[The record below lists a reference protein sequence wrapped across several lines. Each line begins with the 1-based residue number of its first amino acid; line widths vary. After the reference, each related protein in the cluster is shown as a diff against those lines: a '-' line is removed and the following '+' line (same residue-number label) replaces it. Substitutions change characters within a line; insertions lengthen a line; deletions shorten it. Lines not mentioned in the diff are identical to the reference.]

1 MSRRSGWLA
10 LLALLAGIGILFAM
24 TTSVF
29 AYGPQVPTIITVSP
43 SSGTL
48 KCDRWY
54 IVRATVLDQ
63 DGKPIKHLTVTWSL
77 TSSPSSNDQIKPAAS
92 KTNGR
97 GVAKVLA
104 NLACVAG
111 DRVIT
116 ATTDGISGSAV
127 LHVDVTRHGNDEDG
141 SNNSVAAG
149 TAVSAGTRATL
160 GQAAGA
166 VLGISAHSLPSTS
179 TLAADASLDS
189 LPLPA
194 IPAAVA
200 LLAAVGFILR
210 RFALSR
216 R

>member
-1 MSRRSGWLA
+1 MSRRSRWLA

-92 KTNGR
+92 NTNGR
-97 GVAKVLA
+97 GVAKVLV

-116 ATTDGISGSAV
+116 ATSDGISGSAV

-141 SNNSVAAG
+141 SNNAVAA
-149 TAVSAGTRATL
+149 AVSAGTRATP

-179 TLAADASLDS
+179 TLPADASLDS

-194 IPAAVA
+194 IPAVVA
-200 LLAAVGFILR
+200 LLAAVGIILR